1 MENKQT
7 IKVGYD
13 TQTGMY
19 TFQSLYNST
28 MEVNGKPIATN
39 LLTGFKSG
47 ELFVTSEKPESITY
61 KVSGRTV
68 AGYKNTE
75 IGSTISVDEYKALQT
90 EINNS
95 RTYNDDTD
103 EYEYAT
109 IEAEVA
115 AVRFART
122 YTPIYEDQTTV
133 HELEIEMIKYPVSA
147 YSNIV
152 PLHSLDAKDIFETK
166 CKYMPNNMA
175 LFYEICEKY
184 GIDKSRIE
192 VPTHS
197 GLRFVKIDDTY
208 LTGAEDFEKSMAN
221 QIIGTYEE
229 CIARMES
236 ARKRLDDIV
245 SMHMAKRSQK
255 VLDKNTVGE
264 LLKELIIVKNRI
276 SSLDVKQ
283 KDYSSQRSLNVKM
296 NELIE
301 TYKQLA

>member
-1 MENKQT
+1 
-7 IKVGYD
+7 
-13 TQTGMY
+13 
-19 TFQSLYNST
+19 
-28 MEVNGKPIATN
+28 
-39 LLTGFKSG
+39 
-47 ELFVTSEKPESITY
+47 
-61 KVSGRTV
+61 
-68 AGYKNTE
+68 
-75 IGSTISVDEYKALQT
+75 
-90 EINNS
+90 
-95 RTYNDDTD
+95 
-103 EYEYAT
+103 
-109 IEAEVA
+109 
-115 AVRFART
+115 
-122 YTPIYEDQTTV
+122 
-133 HELEIEMIKYPVSA
+133 
-147 YSNIV
+147 
-152 PLHSLDAKDIFETK
+152 
-166 CKYMPNNMA
+166 MPNNMA
-175 LFYEICEKY
+175 LFYEVCEKY

-192 VPTHS
+192 MPSHS
-197 GLRFVKIDDTY
+197 GLRFAKIDDTY

-276 SSLDVKQ
+276 SGLDVKQ